1 MFSRH
6 LCSFVLLTLTSL
18 AAAVPAAAQEKLAW
32 KFAPG
37 TSLKYVVN
45 QNMNTEITLA
55 GQKTTQAIKQTMDMG
70 WSVQD
75 VSAAGVAVM
84 GQTIERIQMDFSGS
98 LIEPFKY
105 DSGDSNPPATSMAR
119 RIADSYS
126 KILNQQFQ
134 VTMKPTGEI
143 TNVKVPDTL
152 MEALTSSGNG
162 VLTED
167 MVKQMMTQSAI
178 TLKDTPVSRGQVWQN
193 NQTVSLPYGKMSIS
207 STLTYAGVDSTG
219 RAVIRIEPKI
229 SIENSENSAQQVKL
243 NSSTGKGSVYFDN
256 ARGVIVR
263 SELDLMMD
271 ISVQLNGQAIDQKVT
286 QKLAMTLAE

>member
-1 MFSRH
+1 
-6 LCSFVLLTLTSL
+6 
-18 AAAVPAAAQEKLAW
+18 
-32 KFAPG
+32 
-37 TSLKYVVN
+37 
-45 QNMNTEITLA
+45 MNTEITLA
-55 GQKTTQAIKQTMDMG
+55 GQKTTQAMKQTMDMG

-75 VSAAGVAVM
+75 VTAAGTAVM

-98 LIEPFKY
+98 LIESFKY
-105 DSGDSNPPATSMAR
+105 DSADTTPPATSMAR
-119 RIADSYS
+119 RIADSYT

-143 TNVKVPDTL
+143 TDVKIPDPL

-167 MVKQMMTQSAI
+167 MVRQMMTQSAI
-178 TLKDTPVSRGQVWQN
+178 TLPTMPISRGYVWGN
-193 NQTVSLPYGKMSIS
+193 KQTVTLPYGIMTI
-207 STLTYAGVDSTG
+207 DSRLSYVGADSAG
-219 RAVIRIEPKI
+219 RAVIRMEPKI
-229 SIENSENSAQQVKL
+229 SIQNSENSPQQVNLK
-243 NSSTGKGSVYFDN
+243 SSTGKGSVYFDA

-263 SELDLMMD
+263 SELDLTME